1 MTETKTLDEIL
12 ELAAAH
18 FRVPPERL
26 RPDDDFF
33 TALGLDSLKALDLLS
48 RLESHF
54 NVELPDWEM
63 QGVTDFRTLAAKI
76 HARRG

>member
-18 FRVPPERL
+18 FRVPREKL
-26 RPDDDFF
+26 RPDEDFF
-33 TALGLDSLKALDLLS
+33 SVLGLDSLKALDLLS

-54 NVELPDWEM
+54 DVELPDWEM